1 MVHTVR
7 QEYFVPRGT
16 YGRIGIQVDWFI
28 STTWY
33 KTFFPY
39 CLYSIVPSYTS
50 NDVGF
55 WKAGGHLYRFSSYR
69 SYLFLQRHDVEL
81 VCSDL
86 QRVTPPILET
96 FPKCIVITLL
106 IVRPR

>member
-16 YGRIGIQVDWFI
+16 YGRLGIQDDWFI
-28 STTWY
+28 STMWF

-39 CLYSIVPSYTS
+39 CLCSTVPSYTS

-55 WKAGGHLYRFSSYR
+55 
-69 SYLFLQRHDVEL
+69 
-81 VCSDL
+81 
-86 QRVTPPILET
+86 
-96 FPKCIVITLL
+96 
-106 IVRPR
+106 